1 MITKKGMAIRF
12 LSSNLNTMGK
22 IASGVTGIS
31 LKENDEVIYAKN
43 ILNSSDDELA
53 ITSEKDNKFILTS
66 LNKVIKEVEVSDI
79 KLQNRAG
86 RGTDIM
92 MIALDD
98 EIESVQYN

>member
-1 MITKKGMAIRF
+1 
-12 LSSNLNTMGK
+12 MGK